1 MSHGWWRGTVLKK
14 IRQRRKLTQ
23 AELAQRV
30 GVHVITITRLETGA
44 RRPSMDLLQRLAKA
58 LKVKVGDLL
67 Q

>member
-30 GVHVITITRLETGA
+30 RVHVITITRLETGV
-44 RRPSMDLLQRLAKA
+44 RRPSMDLLQRLAKV
-58 LKVKVGDLL
+58 LKVEVGELL
-67 Q
+67 K